1 MVECRFSAH
10 TFFITAVADPGI
22 PVTERPIALPPVTT
36 GARYANAAIPE
47 RREV

>member
-1 MVECRFSAH
+1 LS
-10 TFFITAVADPGI
+10 ISLNLPYWSWSGI